1 MGIVFDKLDPANQS
15 AFLKFCESNL
25 NESTKLFPNK
35 LELDF
40 DAYEQHQA
48 EQQEQAKQAQ
58 QMEQQAQ
65 QPQPEQQGQQPPA
78 GVERDKR
85 FKNFVPKKSAA

>member
-1 MGIVFDKLDPANQS
+1 MIVYRRKIVSNTNIPVQLLIKFKAVTDLMGIVFDKLDPANQS

-40 DAYEQHQA
+40 DASEA
-48 EQQEQAKQAQ
+48 A
-58 QMEQQAQ
+58 
-65 QPQPEQQGQQPPA
+65 PE
-78 GVERDKR
+78 
-85 FKNFVPKKSAA
+85 